1 MQDFQLGVANVFA
14 QVYNINNI
22 VYFTMIAECSKYNTD
37 ERDYF
42 MKIFD
47 YLEKYDCE
55 QLVFCR
61 DENTGLKA
69 IISINDTTLGPALG
83 GTRLWNYESEEDAII
98 DVLRLA
104 QGMTYKNAAAGLNLG
119 GGKAVIIGDAEDIK
133 SEELFRVF
141 GRYVEGLNG
150 RYITSEDMN
159 TTTQDMAYVNDETDH
174 VVGLEGKSGDP
185 SPVTAFGVFKGIQA
199 AANEVYGS
207 DDLNG
212 KVVAVQGL
220 GAVGYE
226 LCQYLHEAGAK
237 LYVTDIRKEI
247 IERAVE
253 ELDAIAVAPDEIY
266 GVNCDVFAPC
276 AMGAIINDFT
286 VEKLK
291 CKIVAGS
298 ANNQLAEEEHGAIL
312 MEKEILYVPDFVINS
327 GGVMNVYEEMKGYDK
342 ERAMARASTIYDSV
356 KQIIEISKSENIPTN
371 KAAERMAK
379 ERIEKIAKISTIYLK
394 KE

>member
-1 MQDFQLGVANVFA
+1 
-14 QVYNINNI
+14 
-22 VYFTMIAECSKYNTD
+22 
-37 ERDYF
+37 

-55 QLVFCR
+55 QLIFCR
-61 DENTGLKA
+61 DGNTGLKA

-83 GTRLWNYESEEDAII
+83 GTRIWDYESEEDAMI

-119 GGKAVIIGDAEDIK
+119 GGKAVIIGDAEKIK

-159 TTTQDMAYVNDETDH
+159 TTTQDMAYVNDETDY

-212 KVVAVQGL
+212 KIVAVQGL
-220 GAVGYE
+220 GAVGYD
-226 LCQYLHEAGAK
+226 LCKYLHEAGAK

-253 ELDAIAVAPDEIY
+253 ELEAIAVAPDEIY
-266 GVNCDVFAPC
+266 EVNCDIFAPC

-286 VEKLK
+286 VEQLK

-298 ANNQLAEEEHGAIL
+298 ANNQLAEEKHGDIL
-312 MEKEILYVPDFVINS
+312 REKGILYVPDFVINS
-327 GGVMNVYEEMKGYDK
+327 GGVMNVYEEMKGYDR
-342 ERAMARASTIYDSV
+342 ERAMARASTIYDNV
-356 KQIIEISKSENIPTN
+356 KQIIEISKNENISTN
-371 KAAERMAK
+371 KAADRMAE
-379 ERIEKIAKISTIYLK
+379 ERIETIAKINTIYLNK
-394 KE
+394 